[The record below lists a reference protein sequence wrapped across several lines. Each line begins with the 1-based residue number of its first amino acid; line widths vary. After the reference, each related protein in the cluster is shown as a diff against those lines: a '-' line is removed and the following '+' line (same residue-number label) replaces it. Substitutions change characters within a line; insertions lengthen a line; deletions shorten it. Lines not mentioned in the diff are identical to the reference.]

1 MKRVK
6 SFSEAVPMT
15 YTVKDSR
22 FGLRKLVNNPER
34 PSIASYSAPGRGP
47 NGEHQS

>member
-1 MKRVK
+1 MSRAKN
-6 SFSEAVPMT
+6 FFEAVPMP
-15 YTVKDSR
+15 YTIRDSR